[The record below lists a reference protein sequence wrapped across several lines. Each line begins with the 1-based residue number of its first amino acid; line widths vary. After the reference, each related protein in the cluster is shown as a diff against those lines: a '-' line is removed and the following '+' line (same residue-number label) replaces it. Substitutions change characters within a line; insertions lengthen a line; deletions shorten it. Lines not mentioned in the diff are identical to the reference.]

1 MVQEHYEG
9 IEEILELL
17 LYQVVIGTY
26 VVYKYTSLKSTI
38 PGSSAFSC
46 EPYLRT
52 CV

>member
-1 MVQEHYEG
+1 MVQEHDEG

-17 LYQVVIGTY
+17 LYKVIIGTY
-26 VVYKYTSLKSTI
+26 VIYKYTSLKSTT
-38 PGSSAFSC
+38 GSSAFSC